1 MTTVSSSN
9 SAAATSAMPTRT
21 TVTASDGVTLAVH
34 AYTEIDPQRPTVL
47 AIHGYPD
54 NHHLWDGVAAHLG
67 GRYNVV
73 AYDVRGAGE
82 SERPSSRAGYR
93 FPQLISDVGGV
104 IDSLGVGQV
113 HLLAHDWG
121 SIQGWAA
128 VTDDAVMS
136 KVASFTSI
144 SGPHLN
150 YAGKFLRS
158 PRSPRGLFDVVR
170 QFMAS
175 GYIWFFL
182 CPGLPEL
189 MIRSGLGV
197 KVIDAFARIGNS
209 STRTQ
214 SPAAVRSTGDY
225 VNGLNLYR
233 ANMPAPFLAPGA
245 QLPATNVPVQVLVP
259 RMDIFVTPALQRFTG
274 SIPLG
279 GRVVPI
285 EGGHWVVTARPDVVA
300 RLADEWIDRVVGGAA
315 SPSTSVV
322 GTGRRDVRG
331 KLALVTGA
339 GAGIGRAT
347 AAELARKGARTVVI
361 VDRDLAAAEET
372 AAAVRDIGADAA
384 VYQADVGDETAM
396 NQLAAQVN
404 DEHGVVDILVNNAG
418 IGMAGRFLET
428 TPAHWENI
436 LSVNLRGVLNGSRA
450 FGTQMVDRGQGGTI
464 INVSSAAA
472 FLPSKSMIA
481 YGTTKAAVLAFSE
494 SLRADLADEGIT
506 VTAVCPGF
514 VNTNIAKSTV
524 YAGMSADQQERAR
537 QKADAAYRR
546 RNYTPEATAK
556 AIVKAVK
563 TGPPV
568 LPIAAESRVGYAMRR
583 ISPSLVR
590 LLARYDIRKH

>member
-1 MTTVSSSN
+1 MTTISAGTSSK
-9 SAAATSAMPTRT
+9 PTRT

-34 AYTEIDPQRPTVL
+34 AHTEIDRQRPTVL

-54 NHHLWDGVAAHLG
+54 NHHLWDGVAAHLN
-67 GRYNVV
+67 GRYNLV

-82 SERPSSRAGYR
+82 SARPPGRSGYR
-93 FPQLISDVGGV
+93 FPQLISDVGAV
-104 IDSLGVGQV
+104 IDSLGVDQV

-136 KVASFTSI
+136 KIASFTSI

-158 PRSPRGLFDVVR
+158 PRTPRGVFDVVR
-170 QFMAS
+170 QFLAS

-182 CPGLPEL
+182 SPGLPEL

-197 KVIDAFARIGNS
+197 KVIDAFGRIGNS
-209 STRTQ
+209 STRTE
-214 SPAAVRSTGDY
+214 SRAPVRSTGDY

-245 QLPATNVPVQVLVP
+245 QLPATKVPVQVLVP
-259 RMDIFVTPALQRFTG
+259 RKDIFVTPALQRFTG

-279 GRVVPI
+279 SRVVPI
-285 EGGHWVVTARPDVVA
+285 EGGHWVVTSRPDVIA
-300 RLADEWIDRVVGGAA
+300 RLTSEWIDRVVSGVA
-315 SPSTSVV
+315 SPSASVV

-347 AAELARKGARTVVI
+347 ALELARKGARAVMI

-372 AAAVRDIGADAA
+372 GAAVRDVGTDAA
-384 VYQADVGDETAM
+384 VYQADVGDEAAM
-396 NQLAAQVN
+396 NKLAAQVN

-428 TPAHWENI
+428 TPAHWDNI
-436 LSVNLRGVLNGSRA
+436 LAVNLRGVLNGSRA

-524 YAGMSADQQERAR
+524 YAGLTVDEQERAR
-537 QKADAAYRR
+537 HKADAAYRR

-583 ISPSLVR
+583 ISPSLIR
-590 LLARYDIRKH
+590 LLARYDLRQK

>member
-1 MTTVSSSN
+1 M
-9 SAAATSAMPTRT
+9 TRT
-21 TVTASDGVTLAVH
+21 DVTALDGITLAVH
-34 AYTEIDPQRPTVL
+34 AYTEIDPHRETVL

-54 NHHLWDGVAAHLG
+54 NHHLWDGVAGELG
-67 GRYNVV
+67 GRYNFV

-82 SERPSSRAGYR
+82 SERPSGRSGYR
-93 FPQLISDVGGV
+93 FPQLISDVGAV
-104 IDSLGVGQV
+104 IDSLGLGQV

-128 VTDDAVMS
+128 VTDDAVMG

-144 SGPHLN
+144 SGPHLS

-158 PRSPRGLFDVVR
+158 ARGPRGLFDVVR

-197 KVIDAFARIGNS
+197 KVIDAFGRIGNS

-214 SPAAVRSTGDY
+214 TLAPPRSTGDY
-225 VNGLNLYR
+225 INGLKLYR
-233 ANMPAPFLAPGA
+233 ANMPGPFLAPGA
-245 QLPATNVPVQVLVP
+245 QLPQTNVPVQVLVP

-274 SIPLG
+274 SIPPRS
-279 GRVVPI
+279 RVVPI
-285 EGGHWVVTARPDVVA
+285 EGGHWVVTSRPDVVA
-300 RLADEWIDRVVGGAA
+300 RLAAEWIDRVVSGAA
-315 SPSTSVV
+315 ATGPSAV
-322 GTGRRDVRG
+322 GSGRHDVRG
-331 KLALVTGA
+331 KLALITGA

-347 AAELARKGARTVVI
+347 ALELARKGARTVVI
-361 VDRDLAAAEET
+361 VDRDLAAAQRT
-372 AAAVRDIGADAA
+372 AADVRDIGVEAA
-384 VYQADVGDETAM
+384 AYQADVGDEPGM
-396 NQLAAQVN
+396 NKLAAQVN

-428 TPAHWENI
+428 TPEHWDNI

-450 FGTQMVDRGQGGTI
+450 FATQMVDRGQGGTI

-524 YAGMSADQQERAR
+524 YAGMSDDQQDRAR
-537 QKADAAYRR
+537 QNADAAYRR

-583 ISPSLVR
+583 ISPSLLR
-590 LLARYDIRKH
+590 LLARYDLRQR

>member
-1 MTTVSSSN
+1 MTH
-9 SAAATSAMPTRT
+9 T

-34 AYTEIDPQRPTVL
+34 AYTEIDRQRPTVL

-54 NHHLWDGVAAHLG
+54 NHHLWDGVAGYLDG
-67 GRYNVV
+67 KYNFV

-82 SERPSSRAGYR
+82 SARPPGRSGYR
-93 FPQLISDVGGV
+93 FPQLISDVGSV
-104 IDSLGVGQV
+104 IDSLGVGPV

-150 YAGKFLRS
+150 YAGRFLRS
-158 PRSPRGLFDVVR
+158 ARTPRGLFDVVR

-189 MIRSGLGV
+189 TIRSGLGV
-197 KVIDAFARIGNS
+197 KVIDVFGRIGNS
-209 STRTQ
+209 STRAQ
-214 SPAAVRSTGDY
+214 SPTAVRSTGDY

-245 QLPATNVPVQVLVP
+245 QLPRTNVPVQVLVP
-259 RMDIFVTPALQRFTG
+259 RKDMFVTPALQRFTG

-279 GRVVPI
+279 SRVIPI
-285 EGGHWVVTARPDVVA
+285 EGGHWVVTSRPDVIA
-300 RLADEWIDRVVGGAA
+300 RLTSEWIDRVVSGATSS
-315 SPSTSVV
+315 SPSVV

-347 AAELARKGARTVVI
+347 AIELARKGARTVVI
-361 VDRDLAAAEET
+361 VDRDLVAAKET
-372 AAAVRDIGADAA
+372 AAAVQDAGSDAA

-396 NQLAAQVN
+396 NTLAAQVN

-428 TPAHWENI
+428 TSAHWDNI
-436 LSVNLRGVLNGSRA
+436 LAVNLRGVLNGSRV

-524 YAGMSADQQERAR
+524 YAGMSADEQERAR

-556 AIVKAVK
+556 AIVKAVR

-568 LPIAAESRVGYAMRR
+568 LPIAAESRVGYALRR

-590 LLARYDIRKH
+590 LFARYDLRQK

>member
-1 MTTVSSSN
+1 MTTVSGSSDV
-9 SAAATSAMPTRT
+9 PTRVR
-21 TVTASDGVTLAVH
+21 VTASDGVTLVVH

-54 NHHLWDGVAAHLG
+54 NHHLWDGVAEHLTEHRNG
-67 GRYNVV
+67 PYNFV
-73 AYDVRGAGE
+73 AYDVRGSGE
-82 SERPSSRAGYR
+82 STRPAGRANYR
-93 FPQLISDVGGV
+93 FPQLISDIGAV
-104 IDSLGVGQV
+104 IDSLGVGRV

-121 SIQGWAA
+121 SIQAWAA
-128 VTDDAVMS
+128 VTDETVMS

-158 PRSPRGLFDVVR
+158 PRTPRALFDVIR
-170 QFMAS
+170 QFLAS

-182 CPGLPEL
+182 TPGLAEL

-197 KVIDAFARIGNS
+197 KVIGAFGRIGNS
-209 STRTQ
+209 SIRAR
-214 SPAAVRSTGDY
+214 SGEAVRATGDY

-233 ANMPAPFLAPGA
+233 ANMPAPFLAAGA
-245 QLPATNVPVQVLVP
+245 ALTETTVPVQVLVP
-259 RMDIFVTPALQRFTG
+259 RKDIFVTPALQRYTG

-279 GRVVPI
+279 SRVVPI
-285 EGGHWVVTARPDVVA
+285 EGGHWVVTSRPDVIA
-300 RLADEWIDRVVGGAA
+300 RLTSEWIDRNVAGAA
-315 SPSTSVV
+315 SVTASAVRS
-322 GTGRRDVRG
+322 GRREVRG

-347 AAELARKGARTVVI
+347 AVELARQGADTVVI
-361 VDRDLAAAEET
+361 VDLDLAAAEET
-372 AAAVRDIGADAA
+372 AVAVRDAGAGAA
-384 VYQADVGDETAM
+384 VYQADVSDDAAI
-396 NQLAAQVN
+396 NALAAQVN
-404 DEHGVVDILVNNAG
+404 DKHGVVDILVNNAG

-428 TPAHWENI
+428 TPAHWDSI
-436 LSVNLRGVLNGSRA
+436 LAVNLRGVLNGSRSFA
-450 FGTQMVDRGQGGTI
+450 TQMVDRGEGGTI

-494 SLRADLADEGIT
+494 SLRADLADDGIT

-524 YAGMSADQQERAR
+524 YAGMKADEQERAR
-537 QKADAAYRR
+537 HRADAAYRR

-563 TGPPV
+563 SGPPV
-568 LPIAAESRVGYAMRR
+568 VPISAESKFGYAMRR
-583 ISPSLVR
+583 ISPSLIR
-590 LLARYDIRKH
+590 RLARYDIRPS

>member
-1 MTTVSSSN
+1 M
-9 SAAATSAMPTRT
+9 TRT
-21 TVTASDGVTLAVH
+21 AVTASDGITLAVH
-34 AYTEIDPQRPTVL
+34 AYTQIDPQRPTVL

-54 NHHLWDGVAAHLG
+54 NHHLWDGVAAQLD
-67 GRYNVV
+67 GRYNFV

-82 SERPSSRAGYR
+82 SQRPSGRSGYR
-93 FPQLISDVGGV
+93 FPQLISDIGAV

-158 PRSPRGLFDVVR
+158 ARTPRGIFDVVR

-214 SPAAVRSTGDY
+214 APATVRSTGDY

-259 RMDIFVTPALQRFTG
+259 RRDIFVTPALQRFTG

-279 GRVVPI
+279 SRVVPI
-285 EGGHWVVTARPDVVA
+285 EGGHWVVTSRPDVVA
-300 RLADEWIDRVVGGAA
+300 RLTSEWIDRVVSGAA
-315 SPSTSVV
+315 SPSAPIV
-322 GTGRRDVRG
+322 GGGRRDVRG

-347 AAELARKGARTVVI
+347 ALELARKGARTVVI
-361 VDRDLAAAEET
+361 VDRDLGAAEET
-372 AAAVRDIGADAA
+372 AAAVREIGVDAA
-384 VYQADVGDETAM
+384 AYQADVGDETAM
-396 NQLAAQVN
+396 NKLAAQVN

-428 TPAHWENI
+428 TPEHWDNI

-524 YAGMSADQQERAR
+524 YAGMSADQQEHAR

-590 LLARYDIRKH
+590 LLARYDIRQN

>member
-1 MTTVSSSN
+1 MTTISAGTSSK
-9 SAAATSAMPTRT
+9 PTRT

-34 AYTEIDPQRPTVL
+34 AHTEIDRQRPTVL

-54 NHHLWDGVAAHLG
+54 NHHLWDGVAAHLN
-67 GRYNVV
+67 GRYNLV

-82 SERPSSRAGYR
+82 SARPPGRSAYR
-93 FPQLISDVGGV
+93 FPQLISDVGAV
-104 IDSLGVGQV
+104 IDSLGVDQV

-136 KVASFTSI
+136 KIASFTSI

-158 PRSPRGLFDVVR
+158 PRTPRGVFDVFR
-170 QFMAS
+170 QFLAS

-182 CPGLPEL
+182 SPGLPEL

-197 KVIDAFARIGNS
+197 KVIDAFGRIGNS
-209 STRTQ
+209 STRTE
-214 SPAAVRSTGDY
+214 SRAPVRSTGDY

-245 QLPATNVPVQVLVP
+245 QLPATKVPVQVLVP
-259 RMDIFVTPALQRFTG
+259 RKDIFVTPALQRFTG

-279 GRVVPI
+279 SRVVPI
-285 EGGHWVVTARPDVVA
+285 EGGHWVVTSRPDVIA
-300 RLADEWIDRVVGGAA
+300 RLTSEWIDRVVSGVA
-315 SPSTSVV
+315 SPSASVV

-347 AAELARKGARTVVI
+347 ALELARKGARAVMI

-372 AAAVRDIGADAA
+372 GAAVRDVGTDAA
-384 VYQADVGDETAM
+384 VYQADVGDEAAM
-396 NQLAAQVN
+396 NKLAAQVN

-428 TPAHWENI
+428 TPAHWDNI
-436 LSVNLRGVLNGSRA
+436 LAVNLRGVLNGSRA

-524 YAGMSADQQERAR
+524 YAGLTVDEQERAR
-537 QKADAAYRR
+537 HKADAAYRR
-546 RNYTPEATAK
+546 RNYAPEATAK

-583 ISPSLVR
+583 ISPSLIR
-590 LLARYDIRKH
+590 LLARYDLRQK